1 MALEAEKQMKLQ
13 TKMMQADFDNMK
25 STADT
30 SGTVAADFLKAWGSS
45 LNDVKSMYGD
55 AASVINGLM
64 TDKAL
69 SPKLKGLEEI
79 SGLMK
84 KEYATYKEEYAPMEK
99 EFMGAAR
106 DTMQEKRAIQREIAK
121 GGGKWADQESAAG
134 RAKADVG
141 IQGELQNQAEAR
153 KLMASGIDPSSG
165 RFGALT
171 RKGAIDLAGQT
182 VQAMNLARQTEK
194 TEGLKRAISANEAL
208 NPTTY
213 SEIGQGIRKGGMDL
227 LTRAGEVE
235 VAGVNAQSQHLQAMG
250 NLGTSYGNLA
260 TGMAKSVTEP
270 LAEMAGYYTGL
281 GKNTGGGAVTNPM
294 ASYQAITKAPAVM
307 QGSNELLGTQATEKK
322 AKTQADWMAEQKAK
336 RAGTYY

>member
-1 MALEAEKQMKLQ
+1 
-13 TKMMQADFDNMK
+13 
-25 STADT
+25 
-30 SGTVAADFLKAWGSS
+30 
-45 LNDVKSMYGD
+45 
-55 AASVINGLM
+55 
-64 TDKAL
+64 
-69 SPKLKGLEEI
+69 
-79 SGLMK
+79 
-84 KEYATYKEEYAPMEK
+84 
-99 EFMGAAR
+99 
-106 DTMQEKRAIQREIAK
+106 
-121 GGGKWADQESAAG
+121 
-134 RAKADVG
+134 
-141 IQGELQNQAEAR
+141 
-153 KLMASGIDPSSG
+153 
-165 RFGALT
+165 
-171 RKGAIDLAGQT
+171 
-182 VQAMNLARQTEK
+182 
-194 TEGLKRAISANEAL
+194 
-208 NPTTY
+208 
-213 SEIGQGIRKGGMDL
+213 MDL